1 MDVGTL
7 KAIAQQLRQPVGE
20 QGIQVA
26 RKMNEGN
33 LYINRF
39 TIDALQLRSNEH
51 VLEIGMGNGF
61 FVRDILSIDDSV
73 RYSGCDFSPIMVD
86 EARIVNK
93 KFIQSGRA
101 EFHLAPADELPFQ
114 NEAFDKVFTVNTIY
128 FWEDAGRVFSEIRRV
143 LKPEGRL
150 LISLRPK
157 SIMKH
162 YPFARFGFRLF
173 SKEDISQLVTKNS
186 FVIKDVI
193 EMKEPDQE
201 IDGAK
206 VPVETLVLIAGK

>member
-7 KAIAQQLRQPVGE
+7 KAIAQQLRQPEGE
-20 QGIQVA
+20 QGIQLA
-26 RKMNEGN
+26 KKMNEGN

-61 FVRDILSIDDSV
+61 FVKDILSIDDSL
-73 RYSGCDFSPIMVD
+73 RYAGCDFSPVMVE

-93 KFIQSGRA
+93 KFIQSKRA
-101 EFHLAPADELPFQ
+101 QFHLAPADELPFQ

-128 FWEDAGRVFSEIRRV
+128 FWEDVGRVFSEIRRV
-143 LKPEGRL
+143 LRPEGRL
-150 LISLRPK
+150 VISLRPK

-162 YPFARFGFRLF
+162 YPLARFGFRLF
-173 SKEDISQLVTKNS
+173 SKEDISQLIKKNS

-193 EMKEPDQE
+193 EKKEPDQE
-201 IDGAK
+201 INGAK